1 MHIAEGILTGRSVV
15 ETTLAG
21 GAVVAWGSVSM
32 ARFVKEHPSQKT
44 LLGMAGAF
52 IFLFSLFPIPAFNGT
67 CSHPCGTPLVGILLG
82 PGVGAGL
89 SFLTLLMQALF
100 FAHGG
105 LSSLGANVLTL

>member
-67 CSHPCGTPLVGILLG
+67 CSHPCGTPLVGMLLG
-82 PGVGAGL
+82 SWQGA
-89 SFLTLLMQALF
+89 
-100 FAHGG
+100 
-105 LSSLGANVLTL
+105 LSSFPTSLLPAL